1 MSAVLEQ
8 DHRVEERALEPH
20 PFRFTVDDYYRMGE
34 AGMFGPEQRVELIE
48 GEIIEMAPI
57 GASHAD
63 WVDRLNLILARGVP
77 DGVRVRV
84 QGPVRLSLHSEPQP
98 DLALLRPRAQ
108 PYSEAHPSGPDT
120 LLVIEVSDTSLRYDR
135 EVKVPLYA
143 RRGVPEVWLLDI
155 RARRLDI
162 YRGPSDEGYRL
173 HLRPALD
180 ETLVPA
186 ALPDLKIDLAG
197 LLGPGD
203 AA

>member
-8 DHRVEERALEPH
+8 DHRVEEPAEPH
-20 PFRFTVDDYYRMGE
+20 PLRFTVDDYYRMGE
-34 AGMFGPEQRVELIE
+34 AGLFDPQQGVELIE
-48 GEIIEMAPI
+48 GEIIEMTPI
-57 GASHAD
+57 GTSHAD
-63 WVDRLNLILARGVP
+63 WVDRLTRLLVEGTSRDIQ
-77 DGVRVRV
+77 VRV

-108 PYSEAHPSGPDT
+108 PYAEAHPSGPDT

-135 EVKVPLYA
+135 EVKMPLYA

-162 YRGPSDEGYRL
+162 YRGPSDEGYRVHL
-173 HLRPALD
+173 HPAMD
-180 ETLVPA
+180 ETLAPA